1 MNNQTANTATPQ
13 IYEQLIRYGL
23 HDLARLEYGRLMWRK
38 PKNRERL
45 LRHWNDER
53 HPYRNRFQTYRDDVE
68 LVLSSDPAQDDQL
81 NQTLNAKGASLRT
94 VIREIPPV
102 LGSFYKDSAIA

>member
-1 MNNQTANTATPQ
+1 M
-13 IYEQLIRYGL
+13 RYGL

-38 PKNRERL
+38 PENRERL

-53 HPYRNRFQTYRDDVE
+53 HPYRDRFQTYREDVE
-68 LVLSSDPAQDDQL
+68 RILTSDPAHDDEL
-81 NQTLNAKGASLRT
+81 NRELAAKGTSLRA

-102 LGSFYKDSAIA
+102 FGSFYEDSSESKMF